1 MAKTKSI
8 FYCQNCGAQSAT
20 WLGKCNNCGQWNT
33 FVEEIIQ
40 HSPVKESA
48 VALSGQ
54 PRLLSEISEQSL
66 NRMDSGLG
74 ELNRV
79 LGGGI
84 VPGSIILLGGEPGIG
99 KSTLMLQLALGM
111 QNTKVLYVSGEESS
125 TQIKMRATRLKQ
137 NNDNCYVLNETNL
150 QNIIAHIEQL
160 KPQMVVVDS
169 IQTLQ
174 SSALESSAG
183 TISQIRETA
192 SVLQQFAKQTGT
204 PVFLIGHITK
214 DGTLAGPKVLEHIV
228 DVVLQFEGDSNYL
241 YRLVRATKNRFGSIS
256 EIGIF
261 EMLQSGL
268 REVDNP
274 SEILVSHRNEDV
286 SGVAIA
292 ATIEGIRPLLIEI
305 QTLVSPAIYGN
316 PQRSTNGFDNRRLGM
331 LLAVLEKKC
340 GQKFSTNDVFI
351 NVAGGIKTE
360 DTAVDLAIV
369 AALLSSKLDIA
380 IDSKDCFAGEIS
392 LSGEIRPVSRIEQR
406 IGEAK
411 KLGYKRIFVAGNNT
425 NAKTIK
431 GIEVVNIPK
440 LLDLPKHLF
449 V

>member
-137 NNDNCYVLNETNL
+137 NNTNCYVLNETNL
-150 QNIIAHIEQL
+150 Q
-160 KPQMVVVDS
+160 
-169 IQTLQ
+169 
-174 SSALESSAG
+174 
-183 TISQIRETA
+183 R
-192 SVLQQFAKQTGT
+192 
-204 PVFLIGHITK
+204 
-214 DGTLAGPKVLEHIV
+214 
-228 DVVLQFEGDSNYL
+228 
-241 YRLVRATKNRFGSIS
+241 
-256 EIGIF
+256 
-261 EMLQSGL
+261 
-268 REVDNP
+268 
-274 SEILVSHRNEDV
+274 
-286 SGVAIA
+286 
-292 ATIEGIRPLLIEI
+292 
-305 QTLVSPAIYGN
+305 
-316 PQRSTNGFDNRRLGM
+316 
-331 LLAVLEKKC
+331 
-340 GQKFSTNDVFI
+340 
-351 NVAGGIKTE
+351 
-360 DTAVDLAIV
+360 
-369 AALLSSKLDIA
+369 
-380 IDSKDCFAGEIS
+380 
-392 LSGEIRPVSRIEQR
+392 
-406 IGEAK
+406 
-411 KLGYKRIFVAGNNT
+411 
-425 NAKTIK
+425 
-431 GIEVVNIPK
+431 
-440 LLDLPKHLF
+440 
-449 V
+449 